1 MKNFIIG
8 VIIAIVTAL
17 LDQYSKAYVFAILL
31 DKDRNEMQIFPF
43 FNLVIV
49 HNFGVSF
56 GMFNNVQYGHLILS
70 VVAILITIVLL
81 VWMWR
86 ARKLYLDVAL
96 GLIIGGAI
104 GNITDRVLYGAVAD
118 FLDFHVGTYHWP
130 AFNLA
135 DSCVFVG
142 VVLILLENVFTAKG
156 EGNVK
161 NV

>member
-1 MKNFIIG
+1 MKNFFIG
-8 VIIAIVTAL
+8 IIIAFVTAL
-17 LDQYSKAYVFAILL
+17 LDQYSKAYVFVFLL
-31 DKDRNEMQIFPF
+31 DKDGNAMEILPF
-43 FNLVIV
+43 FNLVMV

-70 VVAILITIVLL
+70 VVAILITIMLL

-86 ARKLYLDVAL
+86 AKKLYFSLAL

-118 FLDFHVGTYHWP
+118 FLDFHIGAYHWP

-142 VVLILLENVFTAKG
+142 VALVLLENFFTAKG
-156 EGNVK
+156 EVNVK
-161 NV
+161 NA